1 MGNKNSKNFI
11 EIPVLMGKNTLM
23 TVFENQK
30 RINREIGELMRDND
44 ISKNGYCVELVGGS
58 KTHLIANIS
67 GPPDTQYS
75 GGIFEIGIVLGN
87 GYPFVP
93 PI

>member
-58 KTHLIANIS
+58 KTHLITKSLAHQTLN
-67 GPPDTQYS
+67 TQAES
-75 GGIFEIGIVLGN
+75 SK
-87 GYPFVP
+87 
-93 PI
+93 